1 MRLTKEAQKVV
12 DKLKAEGYT
21 EDEINERFP
30 VLPHEYESEEEKKED
45 EEVMRKIIAE
55 QRAKRTPEEQK
66 ELDDFVKTLK

>member
-1 MRLTKEAQKVV
+1 MKLTKEGQRVWN
-12 DKLKAEGYT
+12 KLKKKGYSDQEIAESY
-21 EDEINERFP
+21 IFP
-30 VLPHEYESEEEKKED
+30 MEYESEEEKKED